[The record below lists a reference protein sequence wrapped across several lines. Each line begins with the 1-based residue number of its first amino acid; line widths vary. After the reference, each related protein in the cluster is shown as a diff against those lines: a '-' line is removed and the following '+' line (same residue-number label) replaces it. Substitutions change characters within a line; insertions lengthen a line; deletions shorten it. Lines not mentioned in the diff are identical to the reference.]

1 MFLSPGIRILV
12 FGLSF
17 YFIKVAKFS
26 TVMLVDRFDCEEV
39 FNDFFKEQA
48 KTWMA
53 EGGTVTYVMVD
64 KKRAI

>member
-1 MFLSPGIRILV
+1 
-12 FGLSF
+12 
-17 YFIKVAKFS
+17 
-26 TVMLVDRFDCEEV
+26 MLVDRFDCEEV

-64 KKRAI
+64 KKELYSGYAHCIYGDASIITTGFLGKDRDKNK